1 MVEVWRQALRV
12 LEQQLPAKDYAAW
25 IVPMR
30 PSGLTGGTAT
40 LEVPNGFFRDWVRR
54 YFMAQLTEAL
64 TTSSGEACRVSLV
77 VNPELGPPVAQPL
90 GVEDASRRNAAA
102 PARVVGR
109 LVPEYT
115 LDRFVVGVANELAVR
130 GAVTITEE
138 PSRTYNPLFVYGGVG
153 VGKTHLLNAV
163 GHAVLERHKR
173 ARVGCLTAENFVN
186 AMIGALKRDRMDVF
200 RARFR
205 RTDVL
210 IIDDVQFL
218 GGKVRSQEEFFHTFN
233 ALREGGKQI
242 VLASDRPPEDI
253 GDLEE
258 CLRSRFGSGLLAPI
272 AVPDETLRAH
282 LVARK
287 AVALGLTLSAEIID
301 MIAGSVQGNVR
312 QLEGVVNAI
321 RARCEVGARPVTRAV
336 VREAL
341 SGLGSRTAAGRTV
354 PAILDGVAGEFSVS
368 VAEITSPRRTAR
380 IVEAR
385 QAAILL
391 CRELT
396 ELSLEAIGVRM
407 GGRDHSTVVYA
418 LDRATVRREREAGFR
433 ERVDRVMRRMGG

>member
-12 LEQQLPAKDYAAW
+12 LEQRLPAKDYAAW
-25 IVPMR
+25 IAPMR
-30 PSGLTGGTAT
+30 ASGLADGTAT

-54 YFMAQLTEAL
+54 YFMAQLTDAL
-64 TTSSGEACRVSLV
+64 TVSSGEPCRVSLV
-77 VNPELGPPVAQPL
+77 VNRELSPPVAAPAA
-90 GVEDASRRNAAA
+90 VEEVARCGAPAA
-102 PARVVGR
+102 ARVVGR

-115 LDRFVVGVANELAVR
+115 LERFIVGAANELAVR
-130 GAVTITEE
+130 GAVTITMD
-138 PSRTYNPLFVYGGVG
+138 PARTYNPLFVYGGVG

-163 GHAVLERHKR
+163 GHAVLARHRR

-186 AMIGALKRDRMDVF
+186 AMIGSLKRDRMDAF

-210 IIDDVQFL
+210 IIDDIQFL

-233 ALREGGKQI
+233 ALRDGGKQI
-242 VLASDRPPEDI
+242 VLASDRPPQDI

-258 CLRSRFGSGLLAPI
+258 CLQSRFGSGLLAPI

-282 LVARK
+282 LVVRK
-287 AVALGLTLSAEIID
+287 AAALGLELSGEVID
-301 MIAGSVQGNVR
+301 LIATSVQGNVR

-321 RARCEVGARPVTRAV
+321 RARCDVGAHPVTRALA
-336 VREAL
+336 RAAL
-341 SGLGSRTAAGRTV
+341 SGIGGHAGGGRTV
-354 PAILDGVAGEFSVS
+354 AAILDGVAGEFHVS
-368 VAEITSPRRTAR
+368 VTEMTSPRRTAR

-391 CRELT
+391 CREMT
-396 ELSLEAIGVRM
+396 DLSLEAIGVRM
-407 GGRDHSTVVYA
+407 GGRDHSTVVYS
-418 LDRATVRREREAGFR
+418 LDRAVGRKERESAFR
-433 ERVDRVMRRMGG
+433 ERVDRVRRRMGE

>member
-25 IVPMR
+25 IAPMR
-30 PSGLTGGTAT
+30 PSAFADGTAT
-40 LEVPNGFFRDWVRR
+40 LEVPNGFFRDWVRQ
-54 YFMAQLTEAL
+54 YFLPQLTAAL
-64 TTSSGEACRVSLV
+64 SASSGEPCRVSLV
-77 VNPELGPPVAQPL
+77 INRELGTPVARA
-90 GVEDASRRNAAA
+90 GVGEEPSRRGAA
-102 PARVVGR
+102 PPSRVVGR

-115 LDRFVVGVANELAVR
+115 LDSFVVGVANELAVR
-130 GAVTITEE
+130 GAVAITVQ
-138 PSRTYNPLFVYGGVG
+138 PGKAYNPLFVYGGVG

-163 GHAVLERHKR
+163 GHGVLARHER

-186 AMIGALKRDRMDVF
+186 TMIGAVKRDRMDAF

-205 RTDVL
+205 RIDVL

-218 GGKVRSQEEFFHTFN
+218 AGKAKSQEEFFHTFN
-233 ALREGGKQI
+233 ALRDGGKQI
-242 VLASDRPPEDI
+242 VLASDRPPQDI

-272 AVPDETLRAH
+272 ALPDETLRAH
-282 LVARK
+282 LVTRK
-287 AVALGLTLSAEIID
+287 AAALGLELSAELTEL
-301 MIAGSVQGNVR
+301 IAASVQGNVR

-321 RARCEVGARPVTRAV
+321 RARAEIGAHPLTRAV

-341 SGLGSRTAAGRTV
+341 SGMGGASSGNRTV
-354 PAILDGVAGEFSVS
+354 AAILDGVAAEFDVGVS
-368 VAEITSPRRTAR
+368 EITSPRRTAR
-380 IVEAR
+380 IVTAR
-385 QAAILL
+385 QAAIFL

-396 ELSLEAIGVRM
+396 ELPLEAIGQRM

-418 LDRATVRREREAGFR
+418 LGRAVTRRERESGFR
-433 ERVDRVMRRMGG
+433 ERLDRLMRRMDE